1 MPGWWYGVQTAAC
14 AEGRL
19 LYARREQIG
28 ARRGLGVMVDYL
40 YLLGESA
47 SASATASRGAVELE
61 LVSAQQA

>member
-28 ARRGLGVMVDYL
+28 ARRGLVVMVDYL
-40 YLLGESA
+40 YLLGE